1 MNDAS
6 QYQYGTAPPPH
17 DLPYTGFDALPIMGI
32 GAILVLVGVCVAS
45 AIKERVR

>member
-6 QYQYGTAPPPH
+6 QYQYGTAHPPH
-17 DLPYTGFDALPIMGI
+17 DLPYTGFGV
-32 GAILVLVGVCVAS
+32 ILVLVGVCVAS